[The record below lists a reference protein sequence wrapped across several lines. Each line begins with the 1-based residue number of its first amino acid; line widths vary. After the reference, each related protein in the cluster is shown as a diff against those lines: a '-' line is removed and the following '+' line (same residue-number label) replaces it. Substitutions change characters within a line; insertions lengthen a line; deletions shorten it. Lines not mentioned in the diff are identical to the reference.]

1 MPDKIKWQL
10 FEARLVKIERTQFIG
25 DGSFPKEKTDDA
37 TKDDDQ
43 KKKESR
49 DIKIPV
55 LHEAQKHTPLLEQTR
70 YLKHY
75 RTKLNGREV
84 IDKTF

>member
-1 MPDKIKWQL
+1 M
-10 FEARLVKIERTQFIG
+10 EARLVKIERTQFIG

-70 YLKHY
+70 YLKHH